1 MYNIVPPLLIVL
13 GIVGLIFLL
22 SNKEF
27 KEKEQEIREK
37 LKKDTHQRH
46 FFLFIKWRQIF
57 NKKNIDLLN
66 CRLSNFFEKLLIRF
80 RIIILRIDHLF
91 LKELERLKKKK
102 EMAKE
107 IQNKSEAKENFF
119 DFARSEKKGSGA
131 KRTGSYFLTENG
143 SSLKTEESNLSSI
156 VDLEEEEKKFLTN
169 FLKNPQEESSLINL
183 ARLYLFK
190 KDFSSAR
197 WALLEAH
204 RLKKEDNII
213 KDLLSE
219 LQEKEM
225 PA

>member
-1 MYNIVPPLLIVL
+1 MYNIIPPLLIVL

-22 SNKEF
+22 NNKKF
-27 KEKEQEIREK
+27 KEKEQEIRER

-46 FFLFIKWRQIF
+46 FFLFIRWRRIF
-57 NKKNIDLLN
+57 NKENTDLLN
-66 CRLSNFFEKLLIRF
+66 CRFSNFFEKLLIRF
-80 RIIILRIDHLF
+80 RIIILRIDQLL
-91 LKELERLKKKK
+91 LKGLERLKGKK

-107 IQNKSEAKENFF
+107 IQNGSGEKENFS
-119 DFARSEKKGSGA
+119 DL
-131 KRTGSYFLTENG
+131 LTENEF
-143 SSLKTEESNLSSI
+143 SLKTEKLNLSSV
-156 VDLEEEEKKFLTN
+156 VDLEEEEKKFLTD
-169 FLKNPQEESSLINL
+169 FLKNSQEESSLINL

-204 RLKKEDNII
+204 RLNKEDKVI

-219 LQEKEM
+219 VQEKEA

>member
-1 MYNIVPPLLIVL
+1 MYNIVPPLLIIL

-22 SNKEF
+22 NNQKF
-27 KEKEQEIREK
+27 KEKEQEIRERF
-37 LKKDTHQRH
+37 KKDTHQRP
-46 FFLFIKWRQIF
+46 FFLFAKWRQIF

-66 CRLSNFFEKLLIRF
+66 YRFSNFFEKLLIRF

-91 LKELERLKKKK
+91 LKELERLKRKK

-107 IQNKSEAKENFF
+107 IQNG
-119 DFARSEKKGSGA
+119 SEKKESF
-131 KRTGSYFLTENG
+131 SDFLTENG
-143 SSLKTEESNLSSI
+143 FSLKTEESNLSSI
-156 VDLEEEEKKFLTN
+156 IDLEEEEKKFLTN

-197 WALLEAH
+197 WALLEAY
-204 RLKKEDNII
+204 RLNKEDSII

-219 LQEKEM
+219 LQEKEV

>member
-22 SNKEF
+22 NNKNF
-27 KEKEQEIREK
+27 KEKEQEIRER

-46 FFLFIKWRQIF
+46 FFLFVKWRQIF
-57 NKKNIDLLN
+57 NKENIDLLN
-66 CRLSNFFEKLLIRF
+66 YRFSNFFEKLLIRF
-80 RIIILRIDHLF
+80 RIIILRIDYLL
-91 LKELERLKKKK
+91 LKGLERLKGKK
-102 EMAKE
+102 EMAKK
-107 IQNKSEAKENFF
+107 IQNGSEEKEKFS
-119 DFARSEKKGSGA
+119 D
-131 KRTGSYFLTENG
+131 FLTENKF
-143 SSLKTEESNLSSI
+143 SLKIKESNLSLI
-156 VDLEEEEKKFLTN
+156 INLEEEEKKFLTD

-204 RLKKEDNII
+204 RLNKKYNVI

-219 LQEKEM
+219 LQEKEA

>member
-22 SNKEF
+22 SNKKF

-37 LKKDTHQRH
+37 LKKDTHQRP
-46 FFLFIKWRQIF
+46 FFLFVKWRQIF
-57 NKKNIDLLN
+57 SKKNIDLLN
-66 CRLSNFFEKLLIRF
+66 CRSSNFFEKLLIRF

-91 LKELERLKKKK
+91 LKELERLKRKK
-102 EMAKE
+102 EIAKE
-107 IQNKSEAKENFF
+107 VQDESGEKENFS
-119 DFARSEKKGSGA
+119 DL
-131 KRTGSYFLTENG
+131 LTENG
-143 SSLKTEESNLSSI
+143 LSLKTEESSLSSI
-156 VDLEEEEKKFLTN
+156 VDLEEKEKIFLTD
-169 FLKNPQEESSLINL
+169 FLKNCQEGSSLINL

-197 WALLEAH
+197 WALLEAY
-204 RLKKEDNII
+204 RLNEEDNII
-213 KDLLSE
+213 KDLLLE

>member
-22 SNKEF
+22 NNKNF
-27 KEKEQEIREK
+27 KEKEQEIRER

-46 FFLFIKWRQIF
+46 FFLFVKWRQIF
-57 NKKNIDLLN
+57 NKENIDLLN
-66 CRLSNFFEKLLIRF
+66 CRFSNFFEKLLIRF
-80 RIIILRIDHLF
+80 RIIILRIDHIL
-91 LKELERLKKKK
+91 LKGLERLKGKK

-107 IQNKSEAKENFF
+107 IQNF
-119 DFARSEKKGSGA
+119 DL
-131 KRTGSYFLTENG
+131 LTENEF
-143 SSLKTEESNLSSI
+143 SLKTEESNSSSI
-156 VDLEEEEKKFLTN
+156 IDLEEGEKKFLTD

-204 RLKKEDNII
+204 RLNKEDNVI

-219 LQEKEM
+219 LQEKEA

>member
-1 MYNIVPPLLIVL
+1 MYNIVPPLLIIL

-22 SNKEF
+22 NNKKI
-27 KEKEQEIREK
+27 KEKEQEIRER

-46 FFLFIKWRQIF
+46 FFLFVKWRQIF
-57 NKKNIDLLN
+57 NKENINLLN
-66 CRLSNFFEKLLIRF
+66 GRFLNFFSKLLIRF

-91 LKELERLKKKK
+91 LKELERLKRKK

-107 IQNKSEAKENFF
+107 IQNESEEKGSFF
-119 DFARSEKKGSGA
+119 DFERSEKKGNP
-131 KRTGSYFLTENG
+131 YFLTENEF
-143 SSLKTEESNLSSI
+143 SLKNEKSNLSPI
-156 VDLEEEEKKFLTN
+156 VDLEEEEKKFLTD
-169 FLKNPQEESSLINL
+169 FFKNSQEESSLINL

-204 RLKKEDNII
+204 RLNKEDSVI

-219 LQEKEM
+219 LQEKEA